1 MKKRHDARCAFVG
14 EFLGERLEVLVP
26 ETRDPGPA
34 QAPELAHGIPE
45 PDGKAHAESGH
56 PGHAEI
62 ASALIPAEGREGFE
76 AGNRMLGLA
85 RRMLLPHLL
94 RDRGLAQIPQP
105 DGIQAIDGLGELPGF
120 DQTQRTAHLPLLRLL
135 SAFRFRSRETPREA
149 LARLRA
155 GARRGLGLAALGSGR
170 GAALRIGLRRGV
182 IVGRG
187 RGSRRRG
194 GARRRGAAAA
204 GADPHLADRGKGTG
218 DLARQPRNALLRLGG
233 DRRRRLLRNHLRSI
247 AGPLASSAS

>member
-1 MKKRHDARCAFVG
+1 
-14 EFLGERLEVLVP
+14 
-26 ETRDPGPA
+26 
-34 QAPELAHGIPE
+34 
-45 PDGKAHAESGH
+45 
-56 PGHAEI
+56 
-62 ASALIPAEGREGFE
+62 
-76 AGNRMLGLA
+76 MLGLA

-94 RDRGLAQIPQP
+94 RDRGLAQIPQS

-170 GAALRIGLRRGV
+170 GAALRVGLRRGV

-194 GARRRGAAAA
+194 GPRRRGAAAA
-204 GADPHLADRGKGTG
+204 GADSHLADRGKGTG
-218 DLARQPRNALLRLGG
+218 TSRGSPEMPSSGSGG
-233 DRRRRLLRNHLRSI
+233 I
-247 AGPLASSAS
+247 AGADCCATTSARSRDHSASSAS